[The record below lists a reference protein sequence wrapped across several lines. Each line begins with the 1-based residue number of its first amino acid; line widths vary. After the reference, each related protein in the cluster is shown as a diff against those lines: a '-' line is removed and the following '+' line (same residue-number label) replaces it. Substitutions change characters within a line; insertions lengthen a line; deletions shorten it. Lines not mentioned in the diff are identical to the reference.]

1 MRKKLH
7 PLEGILMKSM
17 VADAT
22 FLYMEN
28 IVYGECL
35 NLLNYMNPAFRSLDA
50 AHLDT
55 G

>member
-22 FLYMEN
+22 FF
-28 IVYGECL
+28 VYGKYCIWRMPE
-35 NLLNYMNPAFRSLDA
+35 F
-50 AHLDT
+50 T
-55 G
+55 